1 MTIRNSS
8 GFAFT
13 TIQLTGQ
20 AEVIA
25 VPAVEPGGVAIL
37 AVALAFAGWLQ
48 ARRLQELAGP
58 EALPPHAFNFA
69 IASAIRFFCASGAM
83 LSAFV

>member
-48 ARRLQELAGP
+48 ARRL
-58 EALPPHAFNFA
+58 
-69 IASAIRFFCASGAM
+69 
-83 LSAFV
+83 

>member
-13 TIQLTGQ
+13 TIQLSGP

-25 VPAVEPGGVAIL
+25 VPAVEPRVAIL
-37 AVALAFAGWLQ
+37 RVALAFAGWLE

>member
-13 TIQLTGQ
+13 TIQLSGP

-48 ARRLQELAGP
+48 ARRL
-58 EALPPHAFNFA
+58 
-69 IASAIRFFCASGAM
+69 
-83 LSAFV
+83 